1 MRYHHR
7 LSLPRFIAE
16 PFFEPHSET
25 LRFLPEGPRVFQ
37 NYPGG
42 AATLGWVAIQ
52 HAVDNERGSI
62 NLLDLASRQNR
73 SFALPGRPGFFV
85 ETRRP
90 GVLLVGLERRLIYF
104 DLLTGQVEESGVEV
118 PGADE
123 RVIIN
128 DGLAVDGGV
137 IFGTKHLAFNQPI
150 AGLYYFDA
158 ATRRIHTLR
167 GDQTC
172 SNGKFLR
179 RRGGEVTLIDI
190 DSTPKAINRY
200 TLDGGLTKIL
210 AHSTVVAPEA
220 LPAFPDGLRPVPDG
234 ESVVVAFFNPEPV
247 VDGLARQFRLADGAV
262 LCEWSI
268 PGSPRVTC
276 PEFVE
281 LDGKVKLLFTTA
293 VEGMSVEARRL
304 APGAGTMY
312 IADTPFD
319 RLPTAPPPL

>member
-1 MRYHHR
+1 MQT
-7 LSLPRFIAE
+7 PRFIAE
-16 PFFEPHSET
+16 PFFDPASEA
-25 LRFLPEGPRVFQ
+25 LRFLPEGPRVLQ

-42 AATLGWVAIQ
+42 AAAVGWVAIQ
-52 HAVDNERGSI
+52 HAADEERGSI

-85 ETRRP
+85 ETTRP
-90 GVLLVGLERRLIYF
+90 GVLLIGLERRLIYF
-104 DLLTGQVEESGVEV
+104 DLLSQQIEETGLEV

-128 DGLAVDGGV
+128 DGLAVHGGV

-150 AGLYYFDA
+150 AGLYFLDA

-167 GDQTC
+167 DDQTC

-179 RRGGEVTLIDI
+179 RRGEEVTLIDI

-200 TLDGGLTKIL
+200 QLDGGLTKIL
-210 AHSTVVAPEA
+210 SRSTLVPADS
-220 LPAFPDGLRPVPDG
+220 LPAYPDGLRPAPDG

-247 VDGLARQFRLADGAV
+247 ADGLARQFRLADGAA
-262 LCEWSI
+262 LCEWVI

-281 LDGKVKLLFTTA
+281 LGGKVKLLFTTA
-293 VEGMSVEARRL
+293 VEGMSAEARRL
-304 APGAGTMY
+304 APGAGMMY

-319 RLPTAPPPL
+319 RLPAAPPPL